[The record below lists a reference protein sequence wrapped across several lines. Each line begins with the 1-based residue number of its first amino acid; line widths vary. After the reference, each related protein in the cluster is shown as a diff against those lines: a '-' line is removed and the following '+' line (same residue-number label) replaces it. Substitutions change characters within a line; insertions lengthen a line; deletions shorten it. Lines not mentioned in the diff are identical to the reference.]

1 MDGGTVDR
9 GAHKR
14 NTWVR
19 IPSLPTFN
27 KIFSTD
33 DCSRYIGSITYGV
46 VVRNVH
52 VHDGEGGGDEG
63 DGGESYDDGA

>member
-33 DCSRYIGSITYGV
+33 DCSRYIGSIKYEEMKKKSLVIVSLKTLRIQGPLTIII
-46 VVRNVH
+46 NL
-52 VHDGEGGGDEG
+52 
-63 DGGESYDDGA
+63 